1 MKKFKDL
8 INEVTINWFRLT
20 TKEKINEYSKNPQ
33 FEMFNNQLINLN
45 KSDYQNEI
53 NRLLM
58 EIEELNSYAD
68 IVSFVKVNKMNLTN
82 NLDLTKL
89 QETIM
94 KNGLK
99 SLPNLLIK
107 IQLGYI
113 SDLVEHFFNEI
124 GMWQD
129 RIGRETPLSEI
140 DENDINYLISLS
152 LATATKKLVSLVKD
166 NPEVMSE
173 LGEEFEVLS
182 TNKSSLDQKEKMFKI
197 IKIYFT
203 KQRNEVLNSLSAK
216 MMDMDQ
222 LNINTSAITDST
234 QEIEK
239 VNYAINE
246 IGFILD
252 YGTILL
258 NNLKSE

>member
-1 MKKFKDL
+1 MKNFKDL
-8 INEVTINWFRLT
+8 INEITVQWFQKI
-20 TKEKINEYSKNPQ
+20 TKEKFDEFTKSPQ
-33 FEMFNNQLINLN
+33 FDIFNNQVMNINKTDFIDEQN
-45 KSDYQNEI
+45 KVFMQI
-53 NRLLM
+53 K
-58 EIEELNSYAD
+58 ELKSYAD
-68 IVSFVKVNKMNLTN
+68 ILGYVKLNKVSLENNWDMTKV
-82 NLDLTKL
+82 
-89 QETIM
+89 QEMIL
-94 KNGLK
+94 KEGLK
-99 SLPNLLIK
+99 SLPSLMVK

-124 GMWQD
+124 RMWQD

>member
-113 SDLVEHFFNEI
+113 SELSDQFFDDVR
-124 GMWQD
+124 M
-129 RIGRETPLSEI
+129 
-140 DENDINYLISLS
+140 
-152 LATATKKLVSLVKD
+152 
-166 NPEVMSE
+166 
-173 LGEEFEVLS
+173 
-182 TNKSSLDQKEKMFKI
+182 
-197 IKIYFT
+197 
-203 KQRNEVLNSLSAK
+203 
-216 MMDMDQ
+216 
-222 LNINTSAITDST
+222 
-234 QEIEK
+234 
-239 VNYAINE
+239 
-246 IGFILD
+246 
-252 YGTILL
+252 
-258 NNLKSE
+258 